1 MHERIDLPPVDRVT
15 ITVLMDNTSDILLPS
30 TPVMKRRPL
39 ADDQG
44 RALEQPL
51 AGHGLSLLIETRRG
65 DESHVTLLD
74 AGFPIPGVE
83 NNWRV
88 LEVDLAGVET
98 VFLSHGHAD
107 HFAALEAFLA
117 AQEDE
122 VPLVAH
128 PDVFRRRALIFPEG
142 GHVDVEQLSPPETL
156 KAKGAELTLTTQPH
170 PLAPGLL
177 SSGEIARVTPF
188 EEGRFPSAHIEK
200 DGEWHPDPFRDDQA
214 LVARLEGRGLIVITG
229 CAHAGIVNTVK
240 HAQTITGEERVHA
253 VIGGFHL
260 TGASEDVID
269 ATVEEME
276 AFSPAVIVPMH
287 CTGFEAKCAFAREL
301 PEPFALSSVGTHIAL
316 PAAA

>member
-1 MHERIDLPPVDRVT
+1 MSERIDLPAVDGVT

-39 ADDQG
+39 ADDKG

-51 AGHGLSLLIETRRG
+51 AGHGLSLLVETRTG
-65 DESHVTLLD
+65 DEGHATLLD
-74 AGFPIPGVE
+74 AGFPVPGVE

-88 LEVDLAGVET
+88 LAIDLASVET

-107 HFAALEAFLA
+107 HFAALKAFLA
-117 AQEDE
+117 AREDG

-142 GHVDVEQLSPPETL
+142 GHVDIEQLAPPETL
-156 KAKGAELTLTTQPH
+156 EAKGAELTLTTEPH
-170 PLAPGLL
+170 PLAPGLF

-200 DGEWHPDPFRDDQA
+200 DGQWQPDPFRDDQA

-229 CAHAGIVNTVK
+229 CAHAGVVNTVK
-240 HAQTITGEERVHA
+240 HAQVITGEERIHA

-260 TGASEDVID
+260 TSASQEVIA
-269 ATVEEME
+269 ATIAEIE
-276 AFSPAVIVPMH
+276 ALSPAVVVPMH
-287 CTGFEAKCAFAREL
+287 CTGFEAKCAFARQL
-301 PEPFALSSVGTHIAL
+301 PACFGLSSVGTRIVL